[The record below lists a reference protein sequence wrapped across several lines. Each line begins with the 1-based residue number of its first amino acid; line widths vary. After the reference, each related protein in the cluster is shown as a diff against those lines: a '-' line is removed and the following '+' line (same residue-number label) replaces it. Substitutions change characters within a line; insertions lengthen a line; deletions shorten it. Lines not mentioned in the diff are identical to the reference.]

1 MSINKGLDKEEVC
14 VCVCVCVCVIHAM
27 EYHSVIKKNE
37 IMSFA
42 AARIDLEII
51 ISKLDREKQIT
62 HKLTNMLNLRNDTKE
77 LTKQKQT

>member
-1 MSINKGLDKEEVC
+1 
-14 VCVCVCVCVIHAM
+14 
-27 EYHSVIKKNE
+27 
-37 IMSFA
+37 MSFA

-51 ISKLDREKQIT
+51 ISKLDREKQIS